1 MLPLPLADLELAR
14 QSLSPHALSAV
25 VFANPSVE
33 LVAPL
38 SAWQEDGLLCP
49 VLCLGS
55 RLPGFPSL
63 PRLRWLASEGAVI
76 RSLVSLARP
85 SLPAQIHLERGIV
98 DLQSRQFLSGEDRQS
113 LTPRELALLAFL
125 AMRPNELV
133 TEELLLREVWGA
145 APGVV
150 SRAVHHTLHR
160 LRAKVE
166 AEPANP
172 RHLRTETGQGFRFVP
187 LPSSPEPTPAAPHA
201 APPAASHILPPL
213 PAERDPFFGRTAPL
227 SAIREHF
234 AQGGRILTLL
244 GVGGMG
250 KTRLSLHFAA
260 QQPRAAFVDLTLA
273 RSGEDIDLALATALG
288 LRPSDVIALDR
299 LGDLLLVVDNCE
311 DVLLFL
317 APRVDRWLNQAPAL
331 RLLLT
336 SRLPLGVPGEEI
348 FLVPPLE
355 EEAALGMF
363 RARAKAGPTD
373 DDRLRALVRRLDGMP
388 LAIELAAARSAVLS
402 LAELERHMNARFRL
416 LARPGGTG
424 RHATLRAV
432 IEASRAHLTPPAQD
446 ALACLSI
453 FEGGFSTEAAEAV
466 IAGEAWVPDLLQELY
481 LHALLIRSGER
492 LGMLPTIQELG
503 REQLGTRAP
512 EVRDRHAAWFAQ
524 HYALPLA
531 PDRLEEA
538 LLERANLLGAL
549 RWSLERG
556 SPERVPLLEVVWE
569 VLRRQGPAAL
579 AVELAQAA
587 RRSQL
592 SPADQARLA
601 LIEASARRMGGDITG
616 ALPLAELA
624 EKIAEG
630 PVRLRAANLVGILH
644 TILGHT
650 EQATAALERAFAA
663 HSPQPTAERCAILN
677 NLAGLWVDRGD
688 LDKAASFFIAAA
700 ADARSIQDHRRQVQI
715 LDNLSLVHSYRGELE
730 EAEACCH
737 ESGRSLARFADEG
750 LRLNHLVTLASLYLE
765 SGDEGAVAAAASEGL
780 ELAQKLGH
788 AHQQGWC
795 RLSLAMLTR
804 TPLGEAYGH
813 LETILSLCRGEPTL
827 EGNARAQLAILAA
840 QAGDPR
846 EAEQQVGQARSLLS
860 ASPPHGQT
868 PVRLAEVELA
878 LCKGDHAGAQAIF
891 DSLAPATRRLAERHP
906 TTAAGRLLGRL
917 RAEPA
922 GPELSPHQGDR
933 R

>member
-25 VFANPSVE
+25 VFGSPTAE
-33 LVAPL
+33 LAAPL
-38 SAWQEDGLLCP
+38 SAWQEEGLLCP
-49 VLCLGS
+49 ILLLGS
-55 RLPGFPSL
+55 RPPGFPSL
-63 PRLRWLASEGAVI
+63 PRLRWLSSEAAVL
-76 RSLVSLARP
+76 RNLASLARP
-85 SLPAQIHLERGIV
+85 ALPAQIYLERGIV
-98 DLQSRQFLSGEDRQS
+98 DLQSRQFQSGEERQT

-166 AEPANP
+166 LEPSNP

-187 LPSSPEPTPAAPHA
+187 LPTTPEPAPAA
-201 APPAASHILPPL
+201 APEIKPVLPPL
-213 PAERDPFFGRTAPL
+213 PAERDPFFGRIAPL
-227 SAIREHF
+227 AAIQEHF
-234 AQGGRILTLL
+234 SQGGRILTLL

-250 KTRLSLHFAA
+250 KTRMALHFAA
-260 QQPRAAFVDLTLA
+260 GQPRAAFVDLTLA
-273 RSGEDIDLALATALG
+273 RTGEDIDLALATALG
-288 LRPSDVIALDR
+288 QQRSDAILLDR
-299 LGDLLLVVDNCE
+299 LGELLLVVDNCE
-311 DVLLFL
+311 DILEFL

-363 RARAKAGPTD
+363 RARAKAAPAD
-373 DDRLRALVRRLDGMP
+373 DDRLRELVRRLDGMP

-416 LARPGGTG
+416 LSRPGGTG

-432 IEASRAHLTPPAQD
+432 IEASRAHLTPPAQQ
-446 ALACLSI
+446 AMACLSI

-466 IAGEAWVPDLLQELY
+466 IAGESWVPDLLQELY
-481 LHALLIRSGER
+481 LHALLIRSGDR
-492 LGMLPTIQELG
+492 LAMLPTIQELG
-503 REQLGTRAP
+503 REQLGAGAT
-512 EVRDRHAAWFAQ
+512 EVRDRHAAWFAH
-524 HYALPLA
+524 HYALPLP

-538 LLERANLLGAL
+538 LLERANLLAAL
-549 RWSLERG
+549 RWSLDRAT
-556 SPERVPLLEVVWE
+556 PERVPLLEAVWE

-579 AVELAQAA
+579 AVELAQRA
-587 RRSQL
+587 RKDDL
-592 SPADQARLA
+592 LPADQARLA
-601 LIEASARRMGGDITG
+601 LIEASARRVGGDTAG

-624 EKIAEG
+624 EKLAEG

-663 HSPQPTAERCAILN
+663 HSPQATAERCAILN

-688 LDKAASFFIAAA
+688 LEKAASFFAAAA

-715 LDNLSLVHSYRGELE
+715 LDNLALVHTFRGELE
-730 EAEACCH
+730 EAAACCH
-737 ESGRSLARFADEG
+737 ESGRSLARLADEG
-750 LRLNHLVTLASLYLE
+750 LRLNHLVTLVSLHQE
-765 SGDEGAVAAAASEGL
+765 GGDEPAMLAAATEGL
-780 ELAQKLGH
+780 MLAQKLGH
-788 AHQQGWC
+788 VHQQGWC
-795 RLSLAMLTR
+795 RLSLALLPG

-813 LETILSLCRGEPTL
+813 LEAVLSLCRGEPTL

-840 QAGDPR
+840 QAGDQR
-846 EAEQQVGQARSLLS
+846 EAEQQCGQARLLLS

-868 PVRLAEVELA
+868 PVLLAEVELA
-878 LCKGDHAGAQAIF
+878 LCRGDHQGAEAIF
-891 DSLAPATRRLAERHP
+891 DSLAPAIRRLAERHP

-917 RAEPA
+917 RAAPP
-922 GPELSPHQGDR
+922 GSELSPR
-933 R
+933 